1 MKTKIK
7 DDSFIINDKEYCRY
21 EIYIEAYSY
30 KNSMRFSV
38 KRNKNLD
45 KEFKAAVEMCRE
57 ENKIHEISTSFGIYG
72 QLYKAVKCID
82 RATCKIIKEVNL

>member
-21 EIYIEAYSY
+21 EIYIEACSY

-45 KEFKAAVEMCRE
+45 KEFKTAVEMCRE
-57 ENKIHEISTSFGIYG
+57 ENKNYEIPTLSNCGK
-72 QLYKAVKCID
+72 LYKAVKLID
-82 RATCKIIKEVNL
+82 RATCKIIKEINL